1 MAKKLHQLNF
11 QHFALKLFGNDQVFF
26 ILSAMNLQE
35 TKAQSPFYLKKNL
48 TNTMQ
53 SDIIDSSE
61 LNDAY
66 GIVTGKLENWIRNF
80 IEMLPNLVVALFVLV
95 LFYVIGK
102 LVRKAISNLLIK
114 VTSNKTITNLLE
126 TIIGISILGIGVF
139 IALSVLQ
146 LDGAVTSLLAGAG
159 IIGLALGFA
168 FQDIASNFIS
178 GVILSIRHPFGI
190 GDIIETNDFYGTV
203 QKLNLRNTILR
214 TPTGQIVYMPNK
226 KVFEN
231 PLQNYT
237 TTGFRRIDL
246 ACGISYGDDLVKA
259 RDLALKAVDSVK
271 NVLSDKGIEFYYD
284 EFGDSSINFKIR
296 FWVSFATNPDFW
308 KVRSEA
314 IIAISKAFDEND
326 IMIPFPI
333 RTLDFGIRG
342 GEKLDTMLAETDKTN
357 RDAKM

>member
-1 MAKKLHQLNF
+1 MESDEF
-11 QHFALKLFGNDQVFF
+11 D
-26 ILSAMNLQE
+26 SAYE
-35 TKAQSPFYLKKNL
+35 
-48 TNTMQ
+48 
-53 SDIIDSSE
+53 
-61 LNDAY
+61 
-66 GIVTGKLENWIRNF
+66 IVLGRVEEWLRMF
-80 IEMLPNLVVALFVLV
+80 IEMLPNLVVALFVLI
-95 LFYVIGK
+95 LFYVLGK
-102 LVRKAISNLLIK
+102 LARKAVGKLLSK
-114 VTSNKTITNLLE
+114 VTDNKTVTNLLE
-126 TIIGISILGIGVF
+126 TIIGILIIGIGVF

-203 QKLNLRNTILR
+203 VKLNLRNTIMR
-214 TPTGQIVYMPNK
+214 TVTGQIVYVPNK
-226 KVFEN
+226 RVFEN

-237 TTGFRRIDL
+237 TTGLRRIDL
-246 ACGISYGDDLVKA
+246 ACGVSYGDDLEKA
-259 RDLALKAVDSVK
+259 RKVALKAVDSVK

-296 FWVSFATNPDFW
+296 FWVQFTANPDFW
-308 KVRSEA
+308 KARSEA
-314 IIAISKAFDEND
+314 IIAITKAFDEND

-342 GEKLDTMLAETDKTN
+342 GEKLNTMLPGTGNKG
-357 RDAKM
+357 

>member
-1 MAKKLHQLNF
+1 MDTF
-11 QHFALKLFGNDQVFF
+11 
-26 ILSAMNLQE
+26 
-35 TKAQSPFYLKKNL
+35 
-48 TNTMQ
+48 
-53 SDIIDSSE
+53 E

-66 GIVTGKLENWIRNF
+66 GIVTGKVEEWITTF
-80 IEMLPNLVVALFVLV
+80 IAMLPNMVVALFVLI

-102 LVRKAISNLLIK
+102 FARKAVKRLLTS
-114 VTSNKTITNLLE
+114 VTDNKTITSLLE
-126 TIIGISILGIGVF
+126 TIIGVAIIGIGVF

-178 GVILSIRHPFGI
+178 GVMLSIRHPFGI

-203 QKLNLRNTILR
+203 QKLNLRNTIMR
-214 TPTGQIVYMPNK
+214 TVTGQIVYLPNK

-231 PLQNYT
+231 PLQNFT
-237 TTGFRRIDL
+237 TTGLRRVDL
-246 ACGISYGDDLVKA
+246 SCGVSYGDDLDKA
-259 RDLALKAVDSVK
+259 KKVALEAVDKVS
-271 NVLSDKGIEFYYD
+271 NVLSDKEIEFYYD

-296 FWVSFATNPDFW
+296 FWVKFATNPDFW
-308 KVRSEA
+308 SARSEA
-314 IIAISKAFDEND
+314 IIAITKAFDEHD

-342 GEKLDTMLAETDKTN
+342 GEKLNTMLPETDK
-357 RDAKM
+357 KS